1 MNARPRKRRSSA
13 PRERLAIIGA
23 GHVGLVY
30 AASFAE
36 LGHQVAVLDI
46 DPARIAAL
54 RRGRVPFFEP
64 GLSELLEK
72 NRRAGRLTY
81 SSDAAEVLKDA
92 RMAFI
97 CVPTPS
103 AADGGLDDGPM
114 RRALQAI
121 HRRAR
126 AGRPI
131 IVTKSTVSVG
141 MNRYIRDLFRDRQVP
156 VVSNPEYLREGHA
169 IHDFLHPHRIVLG
182 SDDPEAAAAVA
193 KIYDGIEG
201 PVFMTDPVTAELSKL
216 ASNAF
221 LALKISFANSV
232 ARVAL
237 STGGDIAATLR
248 ILGADPRIGAGHLRA
263 GLGFGGACLPKDLA
277 AMEHL
282 ARRSAAPY
290 ELFAAAQ
297 AVNRDQ
303 LQHVL
308 DLLLAKLES
317 LSGRR
322 IAILGIAFKPD
333 TDDIRESPSLAL
345 VSALLD
351 ARASVV
357 VHDPIVKMPTGAG
370 GGRAV
375 VQRRSALVAAKGAD
389 AVVLATDWAE
399 YGLLSLHEL
408 RRAMKGNVLIDA
420 RGILDPV
427 AARKAGLDYTAVGS
441 TDR

>member
-1 MNARPRKRRSSA
+1 MK
-13 PRERLAIIGA
+13 ERLAIIGA

-36 LGHQVAVLDI
+36 LGHHVAVLDI
-46 DPARIAAL
+46 DRARIAAL
-54 RRGRVPFFEP
+54 RRGRIPFFEP
-64 GLSELLEK
+64 GLGELLEK
-72 NRRAGRLTY
+72 NRAAGRLSY
-81 SSDAAEVLKDA
+81 SSNATQALADA

-103 AADGGLDDGPM
+103 ATDGGLDDGPM

-121 HRRAR
+121 HRHVR

-141 MNRYIRDLFRDRQVP
+141 MNRYIRELFRDRPVP

-182 SDDPEAAAAVA
+182 SDDRDAAAVVA
-193 KIYDGIEG
+193 RLYDGIEA

-232 ARVAL
+232 ARVA
-237 STGGDIAATLR
+237 SSSGGDIAETLR
-248 ILGADPRIGAGHLRA
+248 ILGADPRIAPGHLRA

-303 LQHVL
+303 RQHVL
-308 DLLLAKLES
+308 DILLGKLES

-322 IAILGIAFKPD
+322 IAVLGMAFKPD
-333 TDDIRESPSLAL
+333 TDDIRESPGLAL
-345 VSALLD
+345 IADLLE

-357 VHDPIVKMPTGAG
+357 AHDPIVKLRRNARG
-370 GGRAV
+370 GPAV
-375 VQRRSALVAAKGAD
+375 VQRRSALDAAKGAD
-389 AVVLATDWAE
+389 AVVLATDWPE
-399 YGLLSLHEL
+399 YARLSLREL
-408 RRAMKGNVLIDA
+408 RRAMKGNVLVDG